1 MEGLPEMDEQD
12 EKGAPPAATGPIAY
26 GNLPLLL
33 ARSREA
39 VISHFRP
46 LLKHIGL
53 TEQQWRIIR
62 VLVEQGEMEQRLL
75 AETCHILGPSLAGIL
90 NRMEEM
96 DLIARRKVPT
106 DQRRVV
112 VSVTDT
118 SRALVQ
124 EMAPLVE
131 TQYRYLEDAMG
142 REFIE
147 SLFAHLHQVLAL
159 QDQPIRHVEPPESL
173 KPVRRDGEG

>member
-1 MEGLPEMDEQD
+1 MEEQ
-12 EKGAPPAATGPIAY
+12 EERSTPTGAMGPIAY

-62 VLVEQGEMEQRLL
+62 VLADQGEMEQRLL

-96 DLIARRKVPT
+96 GLIDRRKVPT
-106 DQRRVV
+106 DQRRVM
-112 VSVTDT
+112 VSVSDK
-118 SRALVQ
+118 SQALVK

-147 SLFAHLHQVLAL
+147 SLFAHLNQILAL
-159 QDQPIRHVEPPESL
+159 RDQPIRHVEPPESL

>member
-1 MEGLPEMDEQD
+1 MDERDERGFRLPE
-12 EKGAPPAATGPIAY
+12 TGPIAY

-62 VLVEQGEMEQRLL
+62 VLVERGGMEQRLL

-96 DLIARRKVPT
+96 GLIARCKVPT

-112 VSVTDT
+112 VSVTDK
-118 SRALVQ
+118 SRALVT

-147 SLFAHLHQVLAL
+147 SLFAHLHQLLAF
-159 QDQPIRHVEPPESL
+159 QDQPIRHVDLPESL
-173 KPVRRDGEG
+173 KPVRREGEG